1 MNISKMFRPN
11 VHIVTNLAGAKNIV
25 QNRYKDFYTEHN
37 ELGVTKY
44 FYKGKQIA
52 QYSEDSGNLLMVY

>member
-1 MNISKMFRPN
+1 MFFKKFRPN

-44 FYKGKQIA
+44 FYKGKQVA
-52 QYSEDSGNLLMVY
+52 QYSEDSGNFLMVY